1 MLSNQIL
8 AGTVT
13 REEALGILETP
24 PYDPAQMQEDKAYI
38 ARKMGITAEEFDRI
52 IARPPKTPRD
62 YKNMLWL
69 IRFGVWVSRRLGA
82 ERRNIRV

>member
-13 REEALGILETP
+13 REEAVRILETP
-24 PYDPAQMQEDKAYI
+24 PYDPAQMQRDKAYI
-38 ARKMGITAEEFDRI
+38 AQKMGITAEEFDRI

-69 IRFGVWVSRRLGA
+69 IRLGVWVSRRIGV